1 MSVPA
6 SRAKTAPPP
15 IEAQPAAESH
25 GASVP
30 ALTPASTFFEPSAF
44 MTTTDQLPLRT
55 FQSTVCLPA
64 PFADTVQ
71 NRCATGGA
79 GGPPPGVRDVAWGD
93 GGSASGSGAG
103 AGPRRWGAAA
113 LFFAV

>member
-6 SRAKTAPPP
+6 SRAKIAPPP

-79 GGPPPGVRDVAWGD
+79 GRPPPCVRYVAWDAGE
-93 GGSASGSGAG
+93 STSGTGAG
-103 AGPRRWGAAA
+103 AARRREGGQ
-113 LFFAV
+113 

>member
-44 MTTTDQLPLRT
+44 MTTTDQLPRRT

-64 PFADTVQ
+64 PFAETLQ
-71 NRCATGGA
+71 NRCATGG
-79 GGPPPGVRDVAWGD
+79 GGRAPRGVRGGAGD
-93 GGSASGSGAG
+93 GGGAPRG
-103 AGPRRWGAAA
+103 TAAGPGAARGA
-113 LFFAV
+113 WAAF